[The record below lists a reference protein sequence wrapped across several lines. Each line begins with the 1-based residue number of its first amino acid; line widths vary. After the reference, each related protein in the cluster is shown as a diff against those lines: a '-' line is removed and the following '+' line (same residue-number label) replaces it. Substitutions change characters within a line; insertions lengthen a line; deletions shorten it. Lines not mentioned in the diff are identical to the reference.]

1 MVPTTRL
8 RRLPRGRAPALRL
21 VALGAALLGWAG
33 GRIDDD
39 GAAGRAAAAPETRP
53 NLLLVTLDTLRAD
66 RIAPWGAGGV
76 APTFDALAA
85 ESVVA
90 ARAYAP
96 APLTF
101 PSHTSMLTGLYPFAH
116 GVRDNDLYR
125 LDARAPSVAKALQAA
140 GWRTEAIVAASVL
153 RSGTG
158 LDQGFERYSDVPFK
172 RARNLVVE
180 SERPAEQVT
189 DEALARLAVADAR
202 PWFLW
207 LHYFDAHAP
216 FRAPGGPPPTAPLIE
231 QYDAE
236 VRHLDAQ
243 FARVVAA
250 LRASGAL
257 ARTWIVVCADHGEGL
272 GLQQETAHA
281 YLCEE
286 STLRIPLFVRHPD
299 GALRGT
305 IESLTSAVDV
315 APTLLA
321 AAGLGVDEAS
331 IHGRDLLWT
340 LAAHQGDGGAGGASA
355 EAAASGRAIWFETW
369 AGWHQFKWA
378 RLEGVV
384 AGGFKYVTN
393 VAEELFDLAEQ
404 PIERANRAAERPE
417 VVRVLRQRFEALQAE
432 PAARLD
438 SAAES
443 LPPEEVARLRELGY
457 LARMVGDDAAV
468 ADSDLDPRVHY
479 GSCLELQF
487 ALEASQVGDFDA
499 AAKTLESLVGRYPKN
514 PLFGEFLGKVLLKA
528 GRKEAAAMAFAA
540 ALAVDP
546 DLVSS
551 AFYLGS
557 LLREAGRIGEARA
570 HLEKAVALSP
580 VHLEAWL
587 QLRAVHERERRY
599 DLVLFD
605 TCEVIRLA
613 AELRDG
619 DGDALAE
626 DSLKTWLPN
635 VLTKKLARTPNLAEL
650 KQEAV
655 RRLGVGD
662 LPALARARAVLDA
675 AN

>member
-1 MVPTTRL
+1 VDREH
-8 RRLPRGRAPALRL
+8 RV
-21 VALGAALLGWAG
+21 VALALLLLALCAVPLRFAFAG
-33 GRIDDD
+33 VGGGQGDD
-39 GAAGRAAAAPETRP
+39 AASREEAPPDPRP

-76 APTFDALAA
+76 APTLDALAA
-85 ESVVA
+85 ESLIA
-90 ARAYAP
+90 TRAYAP

-125 LDARAPSVAKALQAA
+125 LDARAPSVAKALKAA

-158 LDQGFERYSDVPFK
+158 LDQGFERYSDVEFK
-172 RARNLVVE
+172 RARNLAVE

-189 DEALARLAVADAR
+189 DEALARLAVPDAR
-202 PWFLW
+202 PWFFW

-216 FRAPGGPPPTAPLIE
+216 FRAPGGPPPTAPLAE

-236 VRHLDAQ
+236 VRHLDTQ
-243 FARVVAA
+243 FARVLAA

-286 STLRIPLFVRHPD
+286 GTLRIPLFVRRPD
-299 GALRGT
+299 AGVRGAV
-305 IESLTSAVDV
+305 ESLTSAVDV

-321 AAGLGVDEAS
+321 AAGLGVDAS
-331 IHGRDLLWT
+331 AIHGRDLLET
-340 LAAHQGDGGAGGASA
+340 FVA
-355 EAAASGRAIWFETW
+355 EQAAASGGDAPNATAAAASERAIWFETW

-393 VAEELFDLAEQ
+393 VAEELFLLSEE
-404 PIERANRAAERPE
+404 PLERVNRAAERPE
-417 VVRVLRQRFEALQAE
+417 VVRAMRQRFDALVTA
-432 PAARLD
+432 PVARFD

-443 LPPEEVARLRELGY
+443 LPLEEVARLRELGY
-457 LARMVGDDAAV
+457 LARMVGDDAAA

-479 GSCLELQF
+479 RSCLELQF
-487 ALEASQVGDFDA
+487 ALEASQTGDFDA
-499 AAKTLESLVGRYPKN
+499 SIRTLESLVGRYPKN

-528 GRKEAAAMAFAA
+528 GRKEPAAKAFAA

-546 DLVSS
+546 ELVSS

-557 LLREAGRIGEARA
+557 LLRESGRIGEARQL
-570 HLEKAVALSP
+570 LEKAVALSP

-587 QLRAVHERERRY
+587 QLRAVHERERRF
-599 DLVLFD
+599 DLVLYD

-613 AELRDG
+613 VELRDA
-619 DGDALAE
+619 DGDELAE

-635 VLTKKLARTPNLAEL
+635 VLARKLAGTPGFAEL
-650 KQEAV
+650 KQEAH
-655 RRLGVGD
+655 RRLGGGD
-662 LPALARARAVLDA
+662 QPALARARAILDA
-675 AN
+675 AR

>member
-1 MVPTTRL
+1 MVLTIRLL
-8 RRLPRGRAPALRL
+8 RRPRGRAPTLRL
-21 VALGAALLGWAG
+21 AVAGALGAAMIGWAG
-33 GRIDDD
+33 GRIDDAA
-39 GAAGRAAAAPETRP
+39 AAGRAADRPEARP
-53 NLLLVTLDTLRAD
+53 NLLLVSLDTFRAD
-66 RIAPWGAGGV
+66 RIAPWGPGGV
-76 APTFDALAA
+76 APTLDALAE

-158 LDQGFERYSDVPFK
+158 LDQGFERYADVPFK

-189 DEALARLAVADAR
+189 DEALARLAVDDAR

-216 FRAPGGPPPTAPLIE
+216 FRAPGGPPPTAPLTE

-243 FARVVAA
+243 FARVMAA

-257 ARTWIVVCADHGEGL
+257 ERTWIVVCADHGEGL

-286 STLRIPLFVRHPD
+286 STLRIPLFVRRPD
-299 GALRGT
+299 GGLRGA

-321 AAGLGVDEAS
+321 AAGLGVDAAS
-331 IHGRDLLWT
+331 IHGRDLVET
-340 LAAHQGDGGAGGASA
+340 LAAQQGDDAGAGATA
-355 EAAASGRAIWFETW
+355 ERAIWFETW

-393 VAEELFDLAEQ
+393 VAEELFDLAEE
-404 PIERANRAAERPE
+404 PLERANRASERPE
-417 VVRVLRQRFEALQAE
+417 VVRALRQRFEALQAE
-432 PAARLD
+432 PVARLD
-438 SAAES
+438 SAADS

-457 LARMVGDDAAV
+457 LARMVGDDAAA

-479 GSCLELQF
+479 ASCLELQF
-487 ALEASQVGDFDA
+487 ALEASQAGNVDA
-499 AAKTLESLVGRYPKN
+499 AVKTLESLVGRYPKN

-528 GRKEAAAMAFAA
+528 GRKEAAAQAFAA

-557 LLREAGRIGEARA
+557 LMREAGRIGEARI

-613 AELRDG
+613 AELRDA
-619 DGDALAE
+619 DGDALAD
-626 DSLKTWLPN
+626 DSLRTWLPN
-635 VLTKKLARTPNLAEL
+635 VLAKKLAGAPNLAEL
-650 KQEAV
+650 KQEAG
-655 RRLGVGD
+655 RRLGSGD
-662 LPALARARAVLDA
+662 LPALARARALLDA
-675 AN
+675 AR